1 VRRAIL
7 LACVLALLGCGGQ
20 ETARGPVRA
29 PASSLPTGL
38 LQLYDY
44 DASAP
49 FEVSETEVQ
58 KRGDATIHDISYA
71 GPEGR
76 ITAFLVL
83 PDGDGP
89 FPAVLFM
96 PGAPGAR
103 FTFFTEAVELA
114 SRGIASLLPDPPY
127 SRPPVEDV
135 VSFEPTDRDGIVQ
148 EVTEMR
154 RGIDLLVS
162 REDVDPRRRG
172 YVGFSW
178 GGSLGAIFVAV
189 ERRVSSF
196 VLMSAVPRLSA
207 DMRRLGREQ
216 GADDLAAYEEAMR
229 PIDALN
235 YVPHAAPNA
244 LFFQFGKEDTRPS
257 PEEGRQAVA
266 AASAPK
272 QARWYD
278 GVHELNDQ
286 ARADRQ
292 NWLARRLGA
301 G

>member
-20 ETARGPVRA
+20 EAARGPVRA

-162 REDVDPRRRG
+162 REDVDPSRLG

-216 GADDLAAYEEAMR
+216 GADDLAASEEAMR

-272 QARWYD
+272 QARWYE